1 MFYSVLLY
9 NTRLNLFSISC
20 LSSGEVTISSTF
32 LEFISHTGFGLTIC
46 SAILFPINFPVASAF
61 LWTTS
66 LEAVFKAY
74 ISVFLAVPNRG

>member
-66 LEAVFKAY
+66 LEAY